1 MTIVYDQ
8 YTLVVRMTPAQCRA
22 ACGLL
27 GWTAADLARA
37 ASVSVFTI
45 CNFEEERSVPD
56 PAIVRSM
63 RHAFEG
69 AGIASTMRR
78 RGMGVQPQRSMRR
91 KSDIRTECVGYRC
104 VR

>member
-8 YTLVVRMTPAQCRA
+8 YMSVVRMTPAQCRA
-22 ACGLL
+22 ARGLL

-45 CNFEEERSVPD
+45 RNFEEERSVPD

-63 RHAFEG
+63 RRAFDG
-69 AGIASTMRR
+69 AGIRFDDAAE
-78 RGMGVQPQRSMRR
+78 GVGVSLRDP
-91 KSDIRTECVGYRC
+91 
-104 VR
+104 

>member
-8 YTLVVRMTPAQCRA
+8 YMSVVRMTPAQCRA
-22 ACGLL
+22 ARGLL

-45 CNFEEERSVPD
+45 RNFEEERSVPD

-63 RHAFEG
+63 RRAFDG
-69 AGIASTMRR
+69 AGIRFDNAAE
-78 RGMGVQPQRSMRR
+78 GVGVSLGDP
-91 KSDIRTECVGYRC
+91 
-104 VR
+104 